1 MICIYFNM
9 KTQTLKNILLTLLY
23 VSYGGSLL
31 LITSSPHGQKDI
43 RSVPFLAPASHPPHI
58 RSAFVWV
65 HQRLPWAKPS
75 GRLSGQVSNFRHSQV
90 FPPTWNI
97 FFSWFPEHHVSWL
110 HTVSQLPFCLH
121 HWLILPRQTLSFRAW
136 PRAPSLFL
144 VISFSPVVLNTTI
157 SAVGVNPCIFRPDP
171 SSELQTL
178 LTFSCH
184 TWHCPLGIN
193 RNLPLK
199 FQHRTLDNFQCS
211 TNLFC
216 PCVFFHLKVLTIGC
230 SNQTLGTTQLPP
242 LSSHPTHSSPLV
254 TRLPSS
260 NSHTCCGFFHL
271 FLSS

>member
-1 MICIYFNM
+1 M
-9 KTQTLKNILLTLLY
+9 KNKEQGDKQAERRATSWRYKWLAKGELVKGGPEKSLLTSVKGEPKIATWDFCPGPPVTSMSQAQWVPLWTGQQLSTQSSIPSHLKHFLFL
-23 VSYGGSLL
+23 VSRTPCL
-31 LITSSPHGQKDI
+31 LITH
-43 RSVPFLAPASHPPHI
+43 RLTAP
-58 RSAFVWV
+58 
-65 HQRLPWAKPS
+65 L
-75 GRLSGQVSNFRHSQV
+75 
-90 FPPTWNI
+90 
-97 FFSWFPEHHVSWL
+97 
-110 HTVSQLPFCLH
+110 CLH

-136 PRAPSLFL
+136 PWSPSLSL
-144 VISFSPVVLNTTI
+144 VISFSPVVLNTTFGAA
-157 SAVGVNPCIFRPDP
+157 SVNPCIFRPDP

-242 LSSHPTHSSPLV
+242 LSSHPTHGSPLV